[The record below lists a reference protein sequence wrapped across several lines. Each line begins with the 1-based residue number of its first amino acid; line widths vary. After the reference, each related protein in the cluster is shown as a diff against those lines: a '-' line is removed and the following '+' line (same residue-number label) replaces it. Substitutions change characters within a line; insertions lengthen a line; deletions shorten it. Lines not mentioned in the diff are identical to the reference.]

1 MANPMTES
9 SEQKQLEEEN
19 LKDIDTLFPNAED
32 KISDKVNLFLN
43 KSENQPYAHI
53 NEGYVVIVK
62 MTGAVEATD
71 AISDYL
77 RKKTELIY

>member
-1 MANPMTES
+1 MANQTTES
-9 SEQKQLEEEN
+9 SEQKQFNQEN

-32 KISDKVNLFLN
+32 KISDKVNLFLD
-43 KSENQPYAHI
+43 KSENQPYAHT

-62 MTGAVEATD
+62 MTGAVDATD
-71 AISDYL
+71 AISEYL